1 MNTPSHVCLSSCW
14 KPPED
19 RLMLLARSPQIG
31 NQTQECLA
39 KPIEI
44 EFTGISCVY
53 ADSLD
58 STAHLHPPKIA
69 KLENM
74 TRVGWGKL
82 HVRAGSFAFIIED
95 LSFNMQIEL
104 EKSSNTGCMWIRA
117 VARRGTIRCGHTGCV
132 YSPRLLLSSPSYH
145 SNIYSIISK
154 TGHQNASGSSFLFP
168 K

>member
-1 MNTPSHVCLSSCW
+1 MQLLET
-14 KPPED
+14 PPED
-19 RLMLLARSPQIG
+19 VDMLLARSPQIG

-44 EFTGISCVY
+44 EFPGISCVY

-82 HVRAGSFAFIIED
+82 HVRAWSCAFRIEIQ
-95 LSFNMQIEL
+95 SFNMQIEL
-104 EKSSNTGCMWIRA
+104 EKSSNTGCMWLRA

-132 YSPRLLLSSPSYH
+132 YNPRLSLSWSYH
-145 SNIYSIISK
+145 YSSGHSIVSK
-154 TGHQNASGSSFLFP
+154 TGYQNPSWSSFLFP